1 MKAIGKRF
9 RRQISSLIYVWLLTM
24 RGEKSKQP
32 KKGQTTFLANSFF
45 ATTTNKYKSIKILK
59 ECPML
64 EWCSLQTD
72 LVKTG
77 EPSWA
82 ECFAINQFETSHGSK
97 LSLSSK
103 LTLNILPLII
113 RKIVPEP
120 PKSGRRVRW
129 PHVAKLRGLFFL
141 SKASWR
147 MMLNDNP
154 GRKVSF
160 YCIRRPSFLI
170 FYDILKSQQ

>member
-1 MKAIGKRF
+1 MM
-9 RRQISSLIYVWLLTM
+9 QLTDW
-24 RGEKSKQP
+24 S
-32 KKGQTTFLANSFF
+32 
-45 ATTTNKYKSIKILK
+45 
-59 ECPML
+59 C
-64 EWCSLQTD
+64 
-72 LVKTG
+72 KTG

-82 ECFAINQFETSHGSK
+82 ECFAINQFATSHGSK

-113 RKIVPEP
+113 RKIVPGP
-120 PKSGRRVRW
+120 PKSGKRVRW

-160 YCIRRPSFLI
+160 YGNRRPAFFFDLLRYPKITTVEKRLFRLLFFSDNKRKTYWKLPGMMRNV
-170 FYDILKSQQ
+170 YRNDWDYLRDELYSQVTRDDFVI